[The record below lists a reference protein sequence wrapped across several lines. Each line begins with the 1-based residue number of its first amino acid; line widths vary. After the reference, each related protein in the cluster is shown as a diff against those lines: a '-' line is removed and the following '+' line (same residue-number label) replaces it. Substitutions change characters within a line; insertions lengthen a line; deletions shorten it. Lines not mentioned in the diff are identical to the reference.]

1 MTSTGPRRTGAGGS
15 GARARQ
21 ATLQPRAQATR
32 QAILTAA
39 AERFAR
45 YGYYATSLDSVL
57 ADSGGTKGALYFHFA
72 SKEAL
77 ARAVISVM
85 MQRWG
90 ELRVQVGR
98 RGLDPLSTLL
108 ALADEAV
115 IRLIENP
122 IARGGMRLLNDLP
135 LHAQAAREHYGLSE
149 RDTRELLEQAAHAG
163 LLRDGLEPAP
173 LARQI
178 VAMIAGHRQISEAL
192 GDRDSLRQRVDEA
205 WALLLPAIASP
216 TWLTTWSPH
225 PPDSG
230 PGDTPG

>member
-1 MTSTGPRRTGAGGS
+1 MTSTGPRRPGAGGGGTRS
-15 GARARQ
+15 GQ
-21 ATLQPRAQATR
+21 PTLQPRAQATR

-85 MQRWG
+85 VQRWG
-90 ELRVQVGR
+90 ELRVEVGS

-108 ALADEAV
+108 ALADEV
-115 IRLIENP
+115 VTRLIENP

-135 LHAQAAREHYGLSE
+135 LHTQAAREQYGFSE
-149 RDTRELLEQAAHAG
+149 RDTRELLAQAARAG
-163 LLRDGLEPAP
+163 LLRDGIDTAS

-178 VAMIAGHRQISEAL
+178 VEAGEAY
-192 GDRDSLRQRVDEA
+192 GRSPPATLRSRSRA
-205 WALLLPAIASP
+205 PRRR
-216 TWLTTWSPH
+216 
-225 PPDSG
+225 
-230 PGDTPG
+230 

>member
-1 MTSTGPRRTGAGGS
+1 MTSTNSRRARAGGS

-85 MQRWG
+85 VQRWG
-90 ELRVQVGR
+90 ELRVQVGS

-108 ALADEAV
+108 ALADEVV

-122 IARGGMRLLNDLP
+122 IARGGIRLLNPRASTTASASGTPASCSSRL
-135 LHAQAAREHYGLSE
+135 
-149 RDTRELLEQAAHAG
+149 
-163 LLRDGLEPAP
+163 PAP
-173 LARQI
+173 ACSGTGSNPHL
-178 VAMIAGHRQISEAL
+178 
-192 GDRDSLRQRVDEA
+192 
-205 WALLLPAIASP
+205 SP
-216 TWLTTWSPH
+216 GRS
-225 PPDSG
+225 SR
-230 PGDTPG
+230 